1 LDIFRLRRFPICYQL
16 DAMDCGPSCLQMI
29 ARYHGRNFPKHFVA
43 KLCEQ
48 DRQGASIA
56 TLARGAEKL
65 GFRTLAVKVSFE
77 ELLEKA
83 PLPCIAYWPQGHFV
97 VVYRVRKDRVYI
109 ADPSAG
115 LATYTRAEFETCWL
129 TDSTQRDWG
138 VLLLLE
144 PTQQLLTRDSAPT
157 SSAATSELWGPLWRD
172 TRRHLLPIGIAIL
185 VSLFAQLVL
194 PFLSGGVVDIGIAN
208 HSLGLVYVV
217 LLAEL
222 VLLISRLS
230 VDLLQA
236 WMLAYIGLRMDM
248 RLAAQFLMKLTRL
261 PLSFFDG
268 KLIGDLMQRIGDL
281 KSLQI
286 FLTDSL
292 WQVILSVLSLI
303 VFGTVLALFKPPL
316 FMVFTVGSI
325 IYLTYCAF
333 FVKRQRLL
341 SHKNFRLSAQKQGL
355 IVEFLSG
362 MQEIKLNNAEE
373 QRRWQWE
380 TAQHSIARVQIKQ
393 QLLSHFQAT
402 GGSAINEIKNLILT
416 LLVAS
421 YVINGTMSLGAMVA
435 VQYVIGQLSWPLNQI
450 TLLLY
455 QSHEAALSYQRAR
468 EIHRVEDESDP
479 AAQVTPDQCA
489 DIEFS
494 EVVFAYGGT
503 ASNTLFKNLS
513 LTIPRGKTTAIV
525 GRSGSGKT
533 TLLKLILKFYPVQ
546 AGEITLGGV
555 NINELSHRK
564 WRQSCG
570 IVMQDGYIFSDSI
583 INNIA
588 VGEDEPDFNRVR
600 EVAAVAQI
608 GQFIESL
615 ALSYDTRI
623 GRDGI
628 GISRGQAQRILIAR
642 ALYKDPSYILF
653 DEATSA
659 LDAETESLIVHQL
672 RNIMRG
678 KTAVVIAHR
687 MSTVK
692 HADKIVLLD
701 GGEIV
706 EAGTHEELI
715 AARGGYFDLVRNQLD
730 LE

>member
-1 LDIFRLRRFPICYQL
+1 MFRLNRFPICYQL

-29 ARYHGRNFPKHFVA
+29 ARYYGRTFPKHYIG
-43 KLCEQ
+43 KICEQ
-48 DRQGASIA
+48 DRQGASLA
-56 TLARGAEKL
+56 TIARGAEKL

-77 ELLEKA
+77 ELRDKA
-83 PLPCIAYWPQGHFV
+83 PLPAIAYWPQGHFV
-97 VVYRVRKDRVYI
+97 VVRKVRKDRVYI

-115 LATYTRAEFETCWL
+115 LATYTRAEFEACWL
-129 TDSTQRDWG
+129 TDSIQRDWG

-144 PTQQLLTRDSAPT
+144 PTKQLFDPQSISKP
-157 SSAATSELWGPLWRD
+157 SDVTSELWGPLWRD

-194 PFLSGGVVDIGIAN
+194 PFLSGGVVDLGIAN
-208 HSLGLVYVV
+208 RSMGLVYLV
-217 LLAEL
+217 LLGEL

-230 VDLLQA
+230 VDLLQS

-261 PLSFFDG
+261 PLAFFDG

-281 KSLQI
+281 KSLQT

-292 WQVILSVLSLI
+292 WQVLLSVLSLLI
-303 VFGTVLALFKPPL
+303 FGTVLALFKPVL
-316 FMVFTVGSI
+316 FLVFSAGSVIYVG
-325 IYLTYCAF
+325 YCAF
-333 FVKRQRLL
+333 FVKHQRLL

-380 TAQHSIARVQIKQ
+380 AAQHSIARVQIKQ

-402 GGSAINEIKNLILT
+402 GGAAINETKNLVLT
-416 LLVAS
+416 LLVAG
-421 YVINGTMSLGAMVA
+421 YVISGNMSLGAMVA

-450 TLLLY
+450 TMLMY

-468 EIHRVEDESDP
+468 EIHRIDDENDP
-479 AAQVTPDQCA
+479 SAQAIPDRCA
-489 DIEFS
+489 DIEFRNV
-494 EVVFAYGGT
+494 EFAYGGT
-503 ASNTLFKNLS
+503 AGQQHLFKHLNLV
-513 LTIPRGKTTAIV
+513 IPRGKTTAIV

-533 TLLKLILKFYPVQ
+533 TLLKLILKFYTVQ
-546 AGEITLGGV
+546 AGEISLGGI
-555 NINELSHRK
+555 NINALSHRK
-564 WRQSCG
+564 WRQLCG
-570 IVMQDGYIFSDSI
+570 IVMQDGYIFSDTI

-588 VGEDEPDFNRVR
+588 VGEDEPDFHRIK
-600 EVAAVAQI
+600 EVTTIAQI
-608 GQFIESL
+608 DQFIESL
-615 ALSYDTRI
+615 PLTYETRV

-628 GISRGQAQRILIAR
+628 GISRGQAQRLLIAR
-642 ALYKDPSYILF
+642 ALYKDPSYLLF

-659 LDAETESLIVHQL
+659 LDAETESLIVNEL

-701 GGEIV
+701 GGEVI

-715 AARGGYFDLVRNQLD
+715 AARGGYYDLVRNQLD